1 MTNIL
6 FSLLNLIVLYIGYHT
21 MRGEYMQLDPKRALL
36 VNELG
41 DIVEELSSY
50 KPSTLEQ
57 EIAYYKAIW
66 MLDSVVSAFRSED
79 ASMEYED
86 NLAKYD
92 EFYAKL
98 PPKYHEYV
106 HYWNAWVG
114 AYEVSN
120 EMFTELT
127 NKDEA
132 TEYDWYKFTQM
143 FDYDTV
149 VQSADI
155 LAATGTNTKEL
166 LTILANA
173 ADTDKMR
180 DNLQKFSGMFMN
192 TFPSLTPVAQLQCT
206 SVITAEWLN
215 VLQHTLQYKTIY
227 EGNDPKL
234 DKLLNKVKEDGGL
247 ELDKRDYEIFQN
259 ALAGN
264 TSVLLAIARE
274 RAFEQPMP
282 YAALYKMFA
291 QVGDKR
297 NNPRKATTDFVN
309 SLVLDTD
316 TRTKYLQQ
324 IRNADLRK
332 CMDIVLDIC
341 EEHPQA
347 VVQLLPY
354 VAAFYIDETRTAT
367 TMYIV
372 PSSVE
377 TEDQINPIC
386 VNKLA
391 LARAY
396 IENVT
401 TGKLPR
407 LEEFTNKQQFNR
419 VITDLLTGITGIE
432 KAQSEQ
438 LSADLHKIQESAD
451 PISEFTTWFNN
462 QPQQVQDL
470 IIRAFPR
477 YEFAKMLYELQQ
489 LPDFDPKTV
498 LEPGTYNERTASR
511 LQEFNEVMQ
520 NKYRE
525 NSPFYT
531 VNGFINQ
538 MCIAYEITTSISTV
552 LQQLG
557 GSCTFFHQINSSDA
571 DNNGLDYRILG
582 TFKWHNRQTVF
593 SYQID
598 SKGANNTSAPTNI
611 AQAAGTLVVLPEGAE
626 YDFDLIYNAEKK
638 IINSFPQ
645 LTTQVHIPILRTIY
659 KNTFEQQK
667 PFFIDVLDSIK
678 KLVISQDADPK
689 TAARTIRNIPTYN
702 LWTDCNEKADSPKR
716 ALTLFYGS
724 LKELQELSCKLL
736 PGYIVEYL
744 MPSYIRNTEPAQ
756 VESTAKGV
764 DHKRLLQLEETTDK
778 QEQKE
783 EER

>member
-1 MTNIL
+1 
-6 FSLLNLIVLYIGYHT
+6 
-21 MRGEYMQLDPKRALL
+21 MQLDPKRALL

-41 DIVEELSSY
+41 DIVKELSSY
-50 KPSTLEQ
+50 KPVTQDQ
-57 EIAYYKAIW
+57 ETAYYKAIW
-66 MLDSVVSAFRSED
+66 MLDSVVTAFRKED
-79 ASMEYED
+79 TSLEYKD

-98 PPKYHEYV
+98 PPKYHEYAQ
-106 HYWNAWVG
+106 YWNAWVG
-114 AYEVSN
+114 AYEASN

-166 LTILANA
+166 LTTLADA

-180 DNLQKFSGMFMN
+180 DNLQKFSSVFVN
-192 TFPSLTPVAQLQCT
+192 TFPSLTPIARLQCV

-215 VLQHTLQYKTIY
+215 LLQHVIQYKTVY
-227 EGNDPKL
+227 KGNDPKL
-234 DKLLNKVKEDGGL
+234 DKLLNKAKENGGL
-247 ELDKRDYEIFQN
+247 ELDKRVYEIFQN

-264 TSVLLAIARE
+264 TSVPLAIARE

-297 NNPRKATTDFVN
+297 SNPRKAATDFVN
-309 SLVLDTD
+309 SLILDTN

-332 CMDIVLDIC
+332 CMDIVLDLC
-341 EEHPQA
+341 REHPQA

-377 TEDQINPIC
+377 TEDQTNPIC

-401 TGKLPR
+401 AGKLPH

-419 VITDLLTGITGIE
+419 VITDLITGITGIQ
-432 KAQSEQ
+432 KSKIEQ
-438 LSADLHKIQESAD
+438 LSVDLHKIQKSAD
-451 PISEFTTWFNN
+451 PISEFTAWFNN

-511 LQEFNEVMQ
+511 LQEFNKVMQ
-520 NKYRE
+520 NKARE

-531 VNGFINQ
+531 TNGFINQ
-538 MCIAYEITTSISTV
+538 MCIAYEITTSTSTV

-557 GSCTFFHQINSSDA
+557 GSCTFFHEVDSSYT
-571 DNNGLDYRILG
+571 DNNGLDYRMRG
-582 TFKWHNRQTVF
+582 TFKWHNRQVVF

-611 AQAAGTLVVLPEGAE
+611 AQAAGILVVLPEGAE
-626 YDFDLIYNAEKK
+626 HDSYVIYNAMEKVK
-638 IINSFPQ
+638 RSFSQ
-645 LTTQVHIPILRTIY
+645 LTAQVHMPILRTIY

-667 PFFIDVLDSIK
+667 PFFIDVLDSIE
-678 KLVISQDADPK
+678 KLVISQDADPETAMETIENDWAEKLLRRCLK
-689 TAARTIRNIPTYN
+689 TSNNVTNKNT
-702 LWTDCNEKADSPKR
+702 TKT

-724 LKELQELSCKLL
+724 LKELQELLCKLL
-736 PGYIVEYL
+736 PGYTIEYL
-744 MPSYIRNTEPAQ
+744 MPNYIRNTEPAQ
-756 VESTAKGV
+756 VASTAKGV
-764 DHKRLLQLEETTDK
+764 DYKALQ
-778 QEQKE
+778 QFEQTQATR

>member
-1 MTNIL
+1 
-6 FSLLNLIVLYIGYHT
+6 
-21 MRGEYMQLDPKRALL
+21 MQLDPKRALL

-41 DIVEELSSY
+41 DIVKELSNY
-50 KPSTLEQ
+50 KPATPEQ
-57 EIAYYKAIW
+57 EAAYYKAIW
-66 MLDSVVSAFRSED
+66 MLDSVVLAFRKED
-79 ASMEYED
+79 TSIEYED
-86 NLAKYD
+86 NLAEYD
-92 EFYAKL
+92 KFYAKL
-98 PPKYHEYV
+98 PPKYHEYAQ
-106 HYWNAWVG
+106 YWNAWVG
-114 AYEVSN
+114 AYEASN

-132 TEYDWYKFTQM
+132 TEHDWYKFTQT
-143 FDYDTV
+143 FDYNTI

-166 LTILANA
+166 LTILADA
-173 ADTDKMR
+173 ADTNKMR
-180 DNLQKFSGMFMN
+180 DNLQKFSSVFVN
-192 TFPSLTPVAQLQCT
+192 TFPSLTPVAQLQCVST
-206 SVITAEWLN
+206 ISAEWLN

-234 DKLLNKVKEDGGL
+234 DKLLNKAKEDSGL

-274 RAFEQPMP
+274 RAFEQPIP

-297 NNPRKATTDFVN
+297 SNPGKAATDFVN

-347 VVQLLPY
+347 IVQLLPY
-354 VAAFYIDETRTAT
+354 AAAFYIDETRTAT
-367 TMYIV
+367 TMYIA

-419 VITDLLTGITGIE
+419 VITDLLTGITGIP

-451 PISEFTTWFNN
+451 PISEFTAWFNN

-520 NKYRE
+520 NKARE

-531 VNGFINQ
+531 TNGFINQ
-538 MCIAYEITTSISTV
+538 MCIAYEITTSISTA

-557 GSCTFFHQINSSDA
+557 GSCTFFHEVDSSYT
-571 DNNGLDYRILG
+571 DNDGLDYRMLG
-582 TFKWHNRQTVF
+582 TFKWHNRQVVF

-611 AQAAGTLVVLPEGAE
+611 AQGVGKIVVLPEGVE
-626 YDFDLIYNAEKK
+626 YDFDLIPNARKK
-638 IINSFPQ
+638 VLNSFHQ
-645 LTTQVHIPILRTIY
+645 LIAQVHTPILYTLY
-659 KNTFEQQK
+659 KDNISAQK
-667 PFFIDVLDSIK
+667 SLILKTLGNIDDIFTNLA
-678 KLVISQDADPK
+678 LDADPE
-689 TAARTIRNIPTYN
+689 TAARNIRNIPTYN
-702 LWTDCNEKADSPKR
+702 LWTDCNKKANSPKR

-724 LKELQELSCKLL
+724 LKELQKLLCKLL
-736 PGYIVEYL
+736 PGYTIEFL

-764 DHKRLLQLEETTDK
+764 DHKLLAQLKEATNK